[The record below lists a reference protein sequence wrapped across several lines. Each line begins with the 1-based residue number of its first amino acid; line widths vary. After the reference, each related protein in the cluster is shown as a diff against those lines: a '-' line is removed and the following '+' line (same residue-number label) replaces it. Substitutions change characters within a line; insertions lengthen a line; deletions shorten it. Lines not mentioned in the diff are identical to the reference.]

1 MSTRNGSLTQR
12 RHVAERLPRLVVF
25 LSFLLLATACG
36 GGSAATVLESPTVV
50 PGPMPH
56 AVEVEVPLSNP
67 DAVERITYRIRSM
80 PGARAQ
86 DVVVRFERTWLDRNE
101 ALTRMPGFAVIP
113 VFGLYAAYVNDV
125 EIDVQ
130 LQGGKVA
137 SSTIAIETPPES
149 LGAPGWNVDQAEPGL
164 AMDFFTVQ
172 SQGPP
177 VVVDVDGKVRWCA
190 PDLGEPVFPF
200 VITPDGMIVGSLFS
214 NAWHGLDWLGNKTP
228 RQMQDPRCGLSHHNL
243 TLGKVGILNTVTWL
257 GDDYMRQE
265 SVLAELTNDGAL
277 IRAWDFDQIVADAI
291 VAGGEDPASF
301 VQGPADW
308 FHMNAGIYDPT
319 DDSVVVSSREN
330 FVMKVDY
337 ATGAI
342 RWILGNPGKA
352 WFADFPNSLATFA
365 LTVNGLPPIG
375 QHAISMSA
383 DGQRLLCFD
392 NGKGNIILPN
402 VGDDR
407 ITSRV
412 VEYVIDPVARTATES
427 WVFELDPAD
436 RSDYCSSA
444 YRTRAGDVILVS
456 SGPAD
461 AGSARLFVVRDDGTV
476 MFRASPVEG
485 RCNAAYRCQEAP
497 WNDLTLE

>member
-476 MFRASPVEG
+476 MFRASPWRG
-485 RCNAAYRCQEAP
+485 AATRRTAARKP
-497 WNDLTLE
+497 PGTT